1 MWVYDWQRLGRQYF
15 EYSLSYSSKG
25 LSPVRL
31 EEGDTGCGV
40 TAEGSQGGKFRE
52 YSFSPHRPRN
62 NPPLSLSKDNLQ
74 VFVSGE
80 K

>member
-1 MWVYDWQRLGRQYF
+1 M
-15 EYSLSYSSKG
+15 
-25 LSPVRL
+25 SPAHL

-52 YSFSPHRPRN
+52 YSFSPHCPRN